1 MARRTGFTLL
11 ELLVVIAVI
20 GILAALVMTATAVA
34 RRESQATQCVSNL
47 RQWSAAM
54 ILYVNDNSGYLP
66 QRGNGVQPVFD
77 IIRPTD
83 WFNALPPYL
92 GTPSFQA
99 LESGSN
105 GVRPPQP
112 GDKSIF
118 VCPAATASS
127 TGRYFLSY
135 GMNMNLSTW
144 NQPGQEPTKLVRVP
158 NPELL
163 AFMAD
168 SPGGY
173 ASTVPSA
180 QPYNVDPRHNGYA
193 NVSFLD
199 GHVQAFAGSYLGCGV
214 GEIEEPDVRWNPD
227 IPGITWMAP

>member
-1 MARRTGFTLL
+1 MARQAGFTLV

-20 GILAALVMTATAVA
+20 GILAALAMTATAVA

-47 RQWSAAM
+47 RQWAAAM
-54 ILYVNDNSGYLP
+54 ILYCNDNDGYLP
-66 QRGNGVQPVFD
+66 RRGQGVQPVSQ
-77 IIRPTD
+77 INHPTD

-92 GTPSFQA
+92 GTASFQV
-99 LESGSN
+99 LVSGSN

-118 VCPAATASS
+118 VCPAAAAGSA
-127 TGRYFLSY
+127 GQYFLCY

-144 NQPGQEPTKLVRVP
+144 NQAAATKLIQVP

-180 QPYNVDPRHNGYA
+180 LPYGVVPRHNGYA

-214 GEIEEPDVRWNPD
+214 GEIEQPDVRWQPD
-227 IPGITWMAP
+227 IPGITWTAP

>member
-1 MARRTGFTLL
+1 MARQAGFTLV

-20 GILAALVMTATAVA
+20 GILAALAMTATAVA
-34 RRESQATQCVSNL
+34 RRESQASQCVSNL
-47 RQWSAAM
+47 RQWCMAM
-54 ILYVNDNSGYLP
+54 NLYCADNAGYLP
-66 QRGNGVQPVFD
+66 RRGQGVQPVFE
-77 IIRPTD
+77 INRPTD

-92 GTPSFQA
+92 GTASFQV
-99 LESGSN
+99 LVSGSN
-105 GVRPPQP
+105 GVLPPRP
-112 GDKSIF
+112 GDNSIF
-118 VCPAATASS
+118 VCPAATSS
-127 TGRYFLSY
+127 TAGKYFLCY

-144 NQPGQEPTKLVRVP
+144 NQLNATKLTQVP

-180 QPYNVDPRHNGYA
+180 HQYNVDPRHNGYA

-214 GEIEEPDVRWNPD
+214 GEIEEPGVRWNPD